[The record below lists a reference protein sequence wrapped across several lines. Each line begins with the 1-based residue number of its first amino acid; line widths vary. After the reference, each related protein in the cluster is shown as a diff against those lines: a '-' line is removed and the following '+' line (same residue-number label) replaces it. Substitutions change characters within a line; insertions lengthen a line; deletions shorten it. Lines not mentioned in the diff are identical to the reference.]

1 MQMRSIEVLVIGA
14 GASGLVAAIE
24 AARQGKKVLLIEKN
38 DKLGK
43 KILATG
49 NGRCNFTNQYQDK
62 SCYRSQEPEKAWSVL
77 EQFNAQETIEWF
89 QKIGILA
96 TDKEGYVYPAS
107 FQATS
112 VQRALVREVNHL
124 GIEIMLGC
132 AVQSIE
138 KHISFK
144 RGICDGYTVK
154 SEKDTYLAKQVIL
167 CTGGM
172 AAPAQGSTGDG
183 YQFAKCLGI
192 ECSSLYPALTSL
204 KICGDH
210 GKVWAG
216 CRVQGE
222 VCLENENGE
231 KIAGDAGELQFVSYG
246 ISGIP
251 VFQISRFAGAF
262 LEQGKKL
269 FVLIDSV
276 PAYSEAWLYD
286 ELMRRKKY
294 DELFKSGCLLES
306 IIPDPYAK
314 AILSSC
320 GISLKTYVKDISEEK
335 IKQIVHQLKQFRVEV
350 SAVSPFEKAQTTAG
364 GVCLSQMNLETL
376 EVHGLEGF
384 YITGELLDVD
394 GICGGYNLQ
403 WAWTTGIIAGR
414 AAGKKEKKA

>member
-1 MQMRSIEVLVIGA
+1 MRSIEVLVIGA

-24 AARQGKKVLLIEKN
+24 AARQGKKVLLVEKN

-77 EQFNAQETIEWF
+77 ERFNARETIEWF

-96 TDKEGYVYPAS
+96 TDKDGYVYPAS
-107 FQATS
+107 FQATA
-112 VQRALVREVNHL
+112 VQRALEREVNHL
-124 GIEIMLGC
+124 GIETLPGC
-132 AVQSIE
+132 AVQSVE
-138 KHISFK
+138 QHISFK
-144 RGICDGYTVK
+144 QGICDGYIVNTERD
-154 SEKDTYLAKQVIL
+154 SYLAKQVIL

-204 KICGDH
+204 KVCGDH
-210 GKVWAG
+210 GKLWAG

-314 AILSSC
+314 AILSNC

-335 IKQIVHQLKQFRVEV
+335 IKQIVHQLKRFRVEV